1 MIHLPNGFKFS
12 FTRFNIKNQEY
23 FILLY
28 KASKLRELTSCLNSM
43 KLNFK
48 LALSLILK
56 QIIQRSLTGNNE
68 HMKRL

>member
-43 KLNFK
+43 KSNFK